1 MSCCAV
7 ATSARQADGLD
18 DKVNKRHG
26 LDTICG
32 LTSPLIWGNMGMD
45 GHADVQDCAL
55 RRDVLVSF
63 LPPASSFEALSEMD
77 S

>member
-1 MSCCAV
+1 MNCCAP
-7 ATSARQADGLD
+7 ATSARQADRLD
-18 DKVNKRHG
+18 DNLNERHG

-45 GHADVQDCAL
+45 GHAEARGIAL
-55 RRDVLVSF
+55 RQPVFVHITPLARTSG
-63 LPPASSFEALSEMD
+63 AYSEMD